1 MISHNFYV
9 SLYDN
14 TRRYMIRYKEKRLN
28 NGLHVLVNRDHAS
41 KLAAVNILYK
51 VGARNE
57 EPSKTGFAHL
67 FEHLMFRGTYAVP
80 EFDIPV
86 QMACGENNA
95 FTNNDYT
102 DFYITLPKENIR
114 TALWLESDRMRN
126 LNISEEAYSTE
137 KQVVI
142 EEFKQRYLNQPYGD
156 ELMLL
161 RELAYKVHPYRWS
174 TIGIS
179 PEHIERATLDD
190 VRNFY
195 KLHYRPSRAI
205 LSISADIDEEEMIA
219 LAEEYFGDIEDLGGE
234 LQPIPAEP
242 EQNEA
247 RRLVVERDVPAT
259 DITIA
264 FHMGDRLSEE
274 FFLGDLT
281 SDLLAGG
288 ESSRLVNRLI
298 KERGLFSSVNA
309 YITGSIDAGLFVI
322 KGRLMPTTSEAQ
334 AEEALLGELRDI
346 KEGNI
351 SDYEMEKVKNKF
363 ETNML
368 MGEINIMNKALN
380 LGFYAMTGDTDLVNR
395 EADIYRKLTRD
406 EVMAFAARCFT
417 ANNSST
423 LIYRAKQPDT
433 NHA

>member
-1 MISHNFYV
+1 MIK
-9 SLYDN
+9 
-14 TRRYMIRYKEKRLN
+14 YKEKRLA
-28 NGLHVLVNRDHAS
+28 NGLRVLVNRDRAS
-41 KLAAVNILYK
+41 KLAAVNILYM

-67 FEHLMFRGTYAVP
+67 FEHLMFRGTHQVP

-114 TALWLESDRMRN
+114 TALWLESDRMVN
-126 LNISEEAYSTE
+126 LNISEEAYQTE

-156 ELMLL
+156 EQLLL
-161 RELAYKVHPYRWS
+161 RDLAYKVHPYRWS

-190 VRNFY
+190 VRSFY
-195 KLHYRPSRAI
+195 KQHYRPSRAI
-205 LSISADIDEEEMIA
+205 LAISADIDEDEMIA
-219 LAEEYFGDIEDLGGE
+219 LAEEYFGSIVDPGGE
-234 LQPIPAEP
+234 IAPIPQEP
-242 EQNEA
+242 AQSEP
-247 RRLVVERDVPAT
+247 RRLEVEREVPAT

-264 FHMGDRLSEE
+264 FHMGDRLSHD
-274 FFLGDLT
+274 FFLGDLC

-298 KERGLFSSVNA
+298 KERGLFTSVNS
-309 YITGSIDAGLFVI
+309 YITGSIDRGLFII
-322 KGRLMPTTSEAQ
+322 KGRLMPTTSEEE
-334 AEEALLGELRDI
+334 AEAALLGELRDLR
-346 KEGNI
+346 EGNI
-351 SDYEMEKVKNKF
+351 SDYELEKVKNKF
-363 ETNML
+363 EANML

-380 LGFYAMTGDTDLVNR
+380 LSFYAMTGDITLLNR
-395 EADIYRKLTRD
+395 EAEVYRSLTR
-406 EVMAFAARCFT
+406 EEIMEFSARCFDKR
-417 ANNSST
+417 NSST
-423 LIYRAKQPDT
+423 LIYRAKR
-433 NHA
+433 

>member
-1 MISHNFYV
+1 MA
-9 SLYDN
+9 
-14 TRRYMIRYKEKRLN
+14 
-28 NGLHVLVNRDHAS
+28 NGLRVLVNRDRAS
-41 KLAAVNILYK
+41 KLAAINILYM

-67 FEHLMFRGTYAVP
+67 FEHLMFRGTHLVP

-102 DFYITLPKENIR
+102 SFYITLPKENIR
-114 TALWLESDRMRN
+114 TALWLESDRMVN
-126 LNISEEAYSTE
+126 LNISEEAYQTE

-156 ELMLL
+156 EQLLL
-161 RELAYKVHPYRWS
+161 RDLAYKIHPYRWS

-205 LSISADIDEEEMIA
+205 LSISADIDEDEMLA
-219 LAEEYFGDIEDLGGE
+219 LAEEYFGEIEDPGGE
-234 LQPIPAEP
+234 IAPIPQEP
-242 EQNEA
+242 EQCEP
-247 RRLVVERDVPAT
+247 RRLEVERDVPAT

-264 FHMGDRLSEE
+264 FHMGDRLSHD
-274 FFLGDLT
+274 FFLGDLC

-288 ESSRLVNRLI
+288 ESSRLVNHLV
-298 KERGLFSSVNA
+298 KEQGLFTSVNS
-309 YITGSIDAGLFVI
+309 YITGSLDKGLFII
-322 KGRLMPTTSEAQ
+322 KGRLMPTTSEEQ
-334 AEEALLGELRDI
+334 AESALLGELNDI
-346 KEGNI
+346 ARGNI
-351 SDYEMEKVKNKF
+351 SDYELEKVKNKF
-363 ETNML
+363 EANML

-380 LGFYAMTGDTDLVNR
+380 LGFYAMTGDITLLNR
-395 EADIYRKLTRD
+395 EAEVYRSLTR
-406 EVMAFAARCFT
+406 EQVMDFATRCFSKQ
-417 ANNSST
+417 NSST
-423 LIYRAKQPDT
+423 LIYRAKR
-433 NHA
+433 

>member
-1 MISHNFYV
+1 MIK
-9 SLYDN
+9 
-14 TRRYMIRYKEKRLN
+14 YKERTLA
-28 NGLHVLVNRDHAS
+28 NGLRVLVNRDRAS
-41 KLAAVNILYK
+41 KLAAINILYM

-67 FEHLMFRGTYAVP
+67 FEHLMFRGTHQVP

-102 DFYITLPKENIR
+102 SFYITLPKENIR
-114 TALWLESDRMRN
+114 TALWLESDRMVN
-126 LNISEEAYSTE
+126 LNISEEAYQTE

-156 ELMLL
+156 EQLLL
-161 RELAYKVHPYRWS
+161 RELAYRVHPYRWS

-205 LSISADIDEEEMIA
+205 LSISADIDEEEMLA
-219 LAEEYFGDIEDLGGE
+219 LAQEYFGEIEDRGGHIA
-234 LQPIPAEP
+234 PIPQEP
-242 EQNEA
+242 EQCEP
-247 RRLVVERDVPAT
+247 RRLEVERDVPAT

-264 FHMGDRLSEE
+264 FHMGDRLSHD
-274 FFLGDLT
+274 FFLGDLC

-288 ESSRLVNRLI
+288 ESSRLVNHLV
-298 KERGLFSSVNA
+298 KEQGLFTSVNS
-309 YITGSIDAGLFVI
+309 YITGSLDRGLFII
-322 KGRLMPTTSEAQ
+322 KGRLMPTTSEEQ
-334 AEEALLGELRDI
+334 AESALLGELNDLAR
-346 KEGNI
+346 GNI

-363 ETNML
+363 EANML

-380 LGFYAMTGDTDLVNR
+380 LGFYAMTGDITLLNR
-395 EADIYRKLTRD
+395 EAEVYRSLTR
-406 EVMAFAARCFT
+406 EQVMDFATRCFSKQ
-417 ANNSST
+417 NSST
-423 LIYRAKQPDT
+423 LIYRAKR
-433 NHA
+433 

>member
-1 MISHNFYV
+1 M
-9 SLYDN
+9 
-14 TRRYMIRYKEKRLN
+14 
-28 NGLHVLVNRDHAS
+28 
-41 KLAAVNILYK
+41 

-67 FEHLMFRGTYAVP
+67 FEHLMFRGTHQVP

-102 DFYITLPKENIR
+102 SFYITLPKENIR
-114 TALWLESDRMRN
+114 TALWLESDRMVN
-126 LNISEEAYSTE
+126 LNISEEAYQTE

-156 ELMLL
+156 ELLLL
-161 RELAYKVHPYRWS
+161 RELAYKVHPYRWA

-205 LSISADIDEEEMIA
+205 LSISADIDEDEMLD
-219 LAEEYFGDIEDLGGE
+219 LAEEYFGGIADCGGE
-234 LQPIPAEP
+234 IAPIPQEP
-242 EQNEA
+242 VQCEP
-247 RRLVVERDVPAT
+247 RRLEVEREVPAT

-264 FHMGDRLSEE
+264 FHMGDRLSHD
-274 FFLGDLT
+274 FFLGDLC

-298 KERGLFSSVNA
+298 KERGIFSSVNS
-309 YITGSIDAGLFVI
+309 YITGSIDAGLFII
-322 KGRLMPTTSEAQ
+322 KGRLMPETSEKE
-334 AEEALLGELRDI
+334 AEEALLGELQDLI
-346 KEGNI
+346 EGNI

-363 ETNML
+363 EANML

-380 LGFYAMTGDTDLVNR
+380 LGFYAMTGDITLLNR
-395 EADIYRKLTRD
+395 EAEVYRSLTR
-406 EVMAFAARCFT
+406 EQVMDFSARCFDKR
-417 ANNSST
+417 NSST
-423 LIYRAKQPDT
+423 LIYRAKR
-433 NHA
+433 

>member
-1 MISHNFYV
+1 MIK
-9 SLYDN
+9 
-14 TRRYMIRYKEKRLN
+14 YKEKTLS
-28 NGLHVLVNRDHAS
+28 NGLRVLVNRDRAS
-41 KLAAVNILYK
+41 KLAAINILYM

-67 FEHLMFRGTYAVP
+67 FEHLMFRGTHKVP

-102 DFYITLPKENIR
+102 SFYITLPKENIR
-114 TALWLESDRMRN
+114 TALWLESDRMVN
-126 LNISEEAYSTE
+126 LNISEEAYQTE

-156 ELMLL
+156 EQLLL
-161 RELAYKVHPYRWS
+161 RELAYRVHPYRWS

-205 LSISADIDEEEMIA
+205 LSISADIDEEEMLA
-219 LAEEYFGDIEDLGGE
+219 LAQEYFGEIEDPGGDIA
-234 LQPIPAEP
+234 PIPQEP
-242 EQNEA
+242 EQCEP
-247 RRLVVERDVPAT
+247 RRLEIERDVPAT

-264 FHMGDRLSEE
+264 FHMGDRLSHD
-274 FFLGDLT
+274 FFLGDLC

-288 ESSRLVNRLI
+288 ESSRLVNHLV
-298 KERGLFSSVNA
+298 KEQGLFTSVNS
-309 YITGSIDAGLFVI
+309 YITGSLDKGLFII
-322 KGRLMPTTSEAQ
+322 KGRLMPTTSEEQ
-334 AEEALLGELRDI
+334 AERALLGELNDLAR
-346 KEGNI
+346 GNI

-363 ETNML
+363 EANML

-380 LGFYAMTGDTDLVNR
+380 LGFYAMTGDITLLNR
-395 EADIYRKLTRD
+395 EAEVYRSLTR
-406 EVMAFAARCFT
+406 EQVMDFATRCFRES
-417 ANNSST
+417 NSST
-423 LIYRAKQPDT
+423 LIYRAKR
-433 NHA
+433 

>member
-1 MISHNFYV
+1 MA
-9 SLYDN
+9 
-14 TRRYMIRYKEKRLN
+14 
-28 NGLHVLVNRDHAS
+28 NGLRVLVNRDRAS
-41 KLAAVNILYK
+41 KLAAINILYM

-67 FEHLMFRGTYAVP
+67 FEHLMFRGTHQVP

-102 DFYITLPKENIR
+102 SFYITLPKENIR
-114 TALWLESDRMRN
+114 TALWLESDRMVN
-126 LNISEEAYSTE
+126 LNISEEAYQTE

-156 ELMLL
+156 EQLLL

-205 LSISADIDEEEMIA
+205 LSISADIDEEEMLA
-219 LAEEYFGDIEDLGGE
+219 LAEEYFGEIEDPGGHIA
-234 LQPIPAEP
+234 PIPQEP
-242 EQNEA
+242 EQCEP
-247 RRLVVERDVPAT
+247 RRLEVERDVPAT

-264 FHMGDRLSEE
+264 FHMGDRLSHD
-274 FFLGDLT
+274 FFLGDLC

-288 ESSRLVNRLI
+288 ESSRLVNHLV
-298 KERGLFSSVNA
+298 KEQGLFTSVNS
-309 YITGSIDAGLFVI
+309 YITGSLDRGLFII
-322 KGRLMPTTSEAQ
+322 KGRLMPTTNEEQ
-334 AEEALLGELRDI
+334 AESALLGELNDLAR
-346 KEGNI
+346 GNI
-351 SDYEMEKVKNKF
+351 SDYELEKVKNKF
-363 ETNML
+363 EANML

-380 LGFYAMTGDTDLVNR
+380 LGFYAMTGDITLLNR
-395 EADIYRKLTRD
+395 EAEVYRSLTR
-406 EVMAFAARCFT
+406 EQVMDFATRCFSKQ
-417 ANNSST
+417 NSST
-423 LIYRAKQPDT
+423 LIYRAKR
-433 NHA
+433 

>member
-1 MISHNFYV
+1 MIK
-9 SLYDN
+9 
-14 TRRYMIRYKEKRLN
+14 YKEKTLS
-28 NGLHVLVNRDHAS
+28 NGLRVLVNRDRAS

-67 FEHLMFRGTYAVP
+67 FEHLMFRGTHQVP

-102 DFYITLPKENIR
+102 SFYITLPKENIR
-114 TALWLESDRMRN
+114 TALWLESDRMVN
-126 LNISEEAYSTE
+126 LNISEEAYQTE

-156 ELMLL
+156 ELLLL
-161 RELAYKVHPYRWS
+161 RELAYKVHPYRWA

-190 VRNFY
+190 VRSFY

-205 LSISADIDEEEMIA
+205 LSISADIDEDEMIA
-219 LAEEYFGDIEDLGGE
+219 LAEEYFGEIEDCGGVIGE
-234 LQPIPAEP
+234 IAQEP
-242 EQNEA
+242 VQCEP
-247 RRLVVERDVPAT
+247 RRLEVERDVPAT
-259 DITIA
+259 DINIA
-264 FHMGDRLSEE
+264 FHMGDRLSHD
-274 FFLGDLT
+274 FFLGDLC

-288 ESSRLVNRLI
+288 ESSRLVNRLV
-298 KERGLFSSVNA
+298 KERGLFSSVNS
-309 YITGSIDAGLFVI
+309 YITGSIDAGLFII
-322 KGRLMPTTSEAQ
+322 KGRLMPDTSEAE
-334 AEEALLGELRDI
+334 AEAALLGELQDI
-346 KEGNI
+346 AEGNI

-363 ETNML
+363 EANML

-380 LGFYAMTGDTDLVNR
+380 LGFYDMTGDITLLNR
-395 EADIYRKLTRD
+395 EAEVYRSLTRD
-406 EVMAFAARCFT
+406 QVMDFATRCFDKR
-417 ANNSST
+417 NSST
-423 LIYRAKQPDT
+423 LIYRAKR
-433 NHA
+433 